1 MAYRGLFV
9 QIGQA
14 GAFEIDSNSSS
25 SFVTTLLS
33 LSMGDS
39 GKLIGMNGDD
49 DDLGRLHGG
58 VSEPL
63 GDEVSDVTD
72 DLDVAGEL
80 VVTMLGDEQAIF
92 DLKLSF

>member
-1 MAYRGLFV
+1 MTYRGLFV

-14 GAFEIDSNSSS
+14 GTFEIDSNSSS

-39 GKLIGMNGDD
+39 GKLIGMNGN
-49 DDLGRLHGG
+49 DDLRCLHGS

-80 VVTMLGDEQAIF
+80 VVTMLGDGQAIF

>member
-49 DDLGRLHGG
+49 DLGRLHGG

-72 DLDVAGEL
+72 DLEVAGEL
-80 VVTMLGDEQAIF
+80 VVTMLGDGQAIF
-92 DLKLSF
+92 NLKLSF

>member
-1 MAYRGLFV
+1 MAYRGLFA

-14 GAFEIDSNSSS
+14 SAFEIDSNFSS

-33 LSMGDS
+33 LSKGDS

-49 DDLGRLHGG
+49 DLCCLRGG
-58 VSEPL
+58 VSEPR

-72 DLDVAGEL
+72 DLDDTGEL
-80 VVTMLGDEQAIF
+80 VVTMLGDGQAIF

>member
-1 MAYRGLFV
+1 
-9 QIGQA
+9 
-14 GAFEIDSNSSS
+14 
-25 SFVTTLLS
+25 
-33 LSMGDS
+33 MGDS

-49 DDLGRLHGG
+49 DLGHLHGG

-80 VVTMLGDEQAIF
+80 VVTMLGDGQANSI
-92 DLKLSF
+92 LSFHSRK

>member
-1 MAYRGLFV
+1 MAYTGLFV

-14 GAFEIDSNSSS
+14 GAFESDSNSSS

-39 GKLIGMNGDD
+39 GKLIGMNGE
-49 DDLGRLHGG
+49 DDLGRFHGG
-58 VSEPL
+58 ESEPL

-80 VVTMLGDEQAIF
+80 VVTMLGDGQAIF